1 VLQVTERALNSGT
14 ATVEGAEPFGVS
26 RDARAERRGLAPISA
41 GRGEPEKDGGE
52 DQEDDADARRVRVK
66 STMATARNR
75 TPASALPIACF
86 DMSGV

>member
-52 DQEDDADARRVRVK
+52 DQEDDADARRVTSEV
-66 STMATARNR
+66 NDGDCQEQN
-75 TPASALPIACF
+75 ACQCVTDCLF
-86 DMSGV
+86 